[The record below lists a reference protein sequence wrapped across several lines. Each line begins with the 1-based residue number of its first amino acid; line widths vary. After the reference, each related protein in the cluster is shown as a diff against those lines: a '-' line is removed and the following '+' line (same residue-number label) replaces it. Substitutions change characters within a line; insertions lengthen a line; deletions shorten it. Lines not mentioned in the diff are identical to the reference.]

1 MKTITLVQKK
11 SGNEGKK
18 KKRMDR
24 RIKYKRNRKTI
35 ENSTIPI
42 ITLNVNGLN
51 TSTKARDCHII

>member
-1 MKTITLVQKK
+1 MK
-11 SGNEGKK
+11 GEK

-24 RIKYKRNRKTI
+24 RIKYKRNRKMI

-51 TSTKARDCHII
+51 TSIKARDCHII